1 MLTLPQA
8 VEDRRVRM
16 ISNHVEQ
23 AVLAAHLVPFGFE
36 VELHTFGDV
45 HLVFDDQNAAHPR
58 SSPAARCAA
67 SR

>member
-23 AVLAAHLVPFGFE
+23 AVLAAHLVPFGF
-36 VELHTFGDV
+36 
-45 HLVFDDQNAAHPR
+45 VFFHGT
-58 SSPAARCAA
+58 PAMFATV
-67 SR
+67 